1 MCFIS
6 TAWKR
11 KQIMEQQPHRTMK
24 KWNQSKNKTR
34 YDTFKLAARSIAQF
48 VPQTIQRYH

>member
-6 TAWKR
+6 TAWNR

-24 KWNQSKNKTR
+24 KWNQGKNKTR
-34 YDTFKLAARSIAQF
+34 YATFKLASRSIAQF